1 MWLYSIGL
9 CVALVAGLP
18 FWLLRMATRGKY
30 RAGLAERFG
39 RVPARLVCGGRQS
52 IWIHAVSVGEVIAVL
67 PLAARLAE
75 QHPEFCVLLSTT
87 TQAGQHVA
95 RQRWGAERVFYFPLD
110 FRWIVRRYMRALN
123 PGLIVLAETELWPNF
138 IVEADYTRVPIAVVN
153 ARISDR
159 SYPRYR
165 RLRRFWRPKL
175 RRIALYCAQT
185 DEDARRLREIGASAD
200 MVRVAGNLKFDVAA
214 PRSTALVDRLRP
226 EVSSA
231 RVLVAGS
238 TLDGEERLLLEMWPE
253 LVRRF
258 PGLLMVLAPRHPE
271 RFAPVA
277 AMLAARG
284 IPFVRRTNWD
294 GEPLLHESGS
304 VFLLDSIGEL
314 ASVYSLATVA
324 FLGGSAFRGGGH
336 NPLEPAQWGVP
347 VVMGESYDN
356 FRGIVDALCAADA
369 IRIAPRD
376 KLLIELQALL
386 GDEQAA
392 RAMGERARALAQS
405 QAGALDRTVDALN
418 VLLAERGR

>member
-1 MWLYSIGL
+1 MWLYSMGL

-30 RAGLAERFG
+30 RAGLPERFG
-39 RVPARLVCGGRQS
+39 RVPARLVCGARQS

-67 PLAARLAE
+67 PLAAQLAE
-75 QHPEFCVLLSTT
+75 EHPEFCVLLSTT
-87 TQAGQHVA
+87 TQAGQQVA

-110 FRWIVRRYMRALN
+110 FRWIVRRYLRVLKPA
-123 PGLIVLAETELWPNF
+123 LIVLAETELWPNF
-138 IVEADYTRVPIAVVN
+138 IVEADHARVPIAVVN

-165 RLRRFWRPKL
+165 RLRRFWRPQL
-175 RRIALYCAQT
+175 QRIALYCAQS
-185 DEDARRLREIGASAD
+185 DEDARRLREIGARTD
-200 MVRVAGNLKFDVAA
+200 RVRVAGNLKFDVSAA
-214 PRSTALVDRLRP
+214 RSTALVDRLRS

-238 TLDGEERLLLEMWPE
+238 TLDGEEKLLLEMWPE
-253 LVRRF
+253 LTRSV
-258 PGLLMVLAPRHPE
+258 PGLLMILAPRHPE
-271 RFAPVA
+271 RFAAVA

-284 IPFVRRTNWD
+284 IAYTRRSKWD

-324 FLGGSAFRGGGH
+324 FLGGSALRGGGH

-347 VVMGESYDN
+347 VVMGESYEN
-356 FRGIVDALCAADA
+356 FRGIVDALRAADA
-369 IRIAPRD
+369 IRIAPRE
-376 KLLIELQALL
+376 KLLNQLQALL
-386 GDEQAA
+386 GDEEGA
-392 RAMGERARALAQS
+392 RAMGERARALAQN
-405 QAGALDRTVDALN
+405 QAGALQRSVDSLN
-418 VLLAERGR
+418 VLLAERAR